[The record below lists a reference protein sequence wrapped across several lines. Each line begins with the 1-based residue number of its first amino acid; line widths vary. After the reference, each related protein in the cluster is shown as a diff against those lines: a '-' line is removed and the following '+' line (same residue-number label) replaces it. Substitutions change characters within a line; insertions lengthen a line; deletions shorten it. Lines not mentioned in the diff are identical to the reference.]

1 MYICTVIH
9 SLQNAFTYISSV
21 QFYNSW
27 SGNNRFS
34 LYMMSFLEAFIQL
47 SDVLRA
53 FWLRGMCWGAEL
65 SRLFLLGGA
74 VSCGENREWTIKTHV
89 NPLTEIHSVLE
100 EHM

>member
-9 SLQNAFTYISSV
+9 SLQNAFTYITSV
-21 QFYNSW
+21 QFYNRG

-53 FWLRGMCWGAEL
+53 FWLCGMRWGTEL
-65 SRLFLLGGA
+65 SRLCLLEGA
-74 VSCGENREWTIKTHV
+74 MSCGEK
-89 NPLTEIHSVLE
+89 
-100 EHM
+100 